1 MPYPG
6 MASVAVGNPQAVG
19 ITSGDR
25 QRQWR
30 HPCGIR
36 SLRWPFAFLNLNA
49 APLFGDKH
57 VAHARGRP
65 LFGDKH
71 VDINHRIHLAVAR
84 HLAAEW
90 QPKASATFSTT
101 VHLYQARPKGGPD
114 DLCVACTVADAQSI

>member
-1 MPYPG
+1 MAYPG

-49 APLFGDKH
+49 A
-57 VAHARGRP
+57 
-65 LFGDKH
+65 
-71 VDINHRIHLAVAR
+71 
-84 HLAAEW
+84 
-90 QPKASATFSTT
+90 
-101 VHLYQARPKGGPD
+101 
-114 DLCVACTVADAQSI
+114 

>member
-49 APLFGDKH
+49 ASEVNTRYHSVSDPSGC
-57 VAHARGRP
+57 
-65 LFGDKH
+65 
-71 VDINHRIHLAVAR
+71 
-84 HLAAEW
+84 
-90 QPKASATFSTT
+90 
-101 VHLYQARPKGGPD
+101 Y
-114 DLCVACTVADAQSI
+114 